1 MREKRTVDDGAQAT
15 EDVRA
20 QTLLPCPFCGG
31 RPAETSVTGEHW
43 FMCLCVSCQ
52 ASTGMTASAESAREA
67 WNRRT
72 PPSDAFNPLEHE
84 QAK

>member
-1 MREKRTVDDGAQAT
+1 MSEKRTVDDGAQAT

-31 RPAETSVTGEHW
+31 RPAQMSALGERW
-43 FMCLCVSCQ
+43 VMWCASCS